1 MDGSLGDG
9 ERVLFYIYRE
19 YALRHPTDRHPTV
32 AINAVCLSVVH
43 ADVTA
48 ISAGWYYSM
57 ALMTDG
63 TVWVMGRN
71 KYGQFGDGTT
81 TSSNVLKL
89 IGVVPCCK

>member
-1 MDGSLGDG
+1 MGGSLGDG
-9 ERVLFYIYRE
+9 ERVLFYICRQYV
-19 YALRHPTDRHPTV
+19 LHHSTDRHPTV
-32 AINAVCLSVVH
+32 TINAVSPSVVH

-57 ALMTDG
+57 ALKTDG
-63 TVWVMGRN
+63 TVWAMGRN